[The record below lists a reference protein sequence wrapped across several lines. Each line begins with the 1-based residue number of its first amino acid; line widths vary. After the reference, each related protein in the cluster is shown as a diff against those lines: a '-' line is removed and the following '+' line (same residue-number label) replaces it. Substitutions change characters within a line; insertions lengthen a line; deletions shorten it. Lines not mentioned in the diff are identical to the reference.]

1 MRCPS
6 CSHLASKVV
15 DSRPGN
21 EGQEIRRRREC
32 ELCRHRFTTYERCE
46 QIVPLVIKRDGRREE
61 FQRDKVRSAL
71 RTACRKR
78 EVTAEV
84 IEKIVDRVSNEL
96 EGSAARE
103 VSSQEIGEHLL
114 NELAQVDQVAYARFA
129 SVYLRFDTLS
139 DFITL
144 AGPEQGPPSADD
156 PEDDE

>member
-32 ELCRHRFTTYERCE
+32 ELCHDRFTTYERCE
-46 QIVPLVIKRDGRREE
+46 QIVPLVVKRDGRREE
-61 FQRDKVRSAL
+61 FQRDKLRRAL

-78 EVTAEV
+78 SVTAEV
-84 IEKIVDRVSNEL
+84 IEDIVERLANDL
-96 EGSAARE
+96 EGTAARE
-103 VSSQEIGEHLL
+103 VESQEIGKHLL
-114 NELAQVDQVAYARFA
+114 NALAKVDQVAYARFA

-139 DFITL
+139 DFQTL
-144 AGPEQGPPSADD
+144 VGKSEPKSSDSETESS
-156 PEDDE
+156 

>member
-32 ELCRHRFTTYERCE
+32 ELCRHRFTTHERCE
-46 QIVPLVIKRDGRREE
+46 QIVPLVVKRDGRREE
-61 FQRDKVRSAL
+61 FQRDKVRGAL

-78 EVTAEV
+78 EVTAEI
-84 IEKIVDRVSNEL
+84 IETIVDRVSNEL
-96 EGSAARE
+96 EGLAARE
-103 VSSQEIGEHLL
+103 VSSQEIGELL
-114 NELAQVDQVAYARFA
+114 LDELAQVDQVAYARFA

-144 AGPEQGPPSADD
+144 AGPEAGPPSS
-156 PEDDE
+156 DEPGGDS

>member
-46 QIVPLVIKRDGRREE
+46 QIVPLVVKRDGRREE
-61 FQRDKVRSAL
+61 FEREKLRRAL

-78 EVTAEV
+78 SISAEV
-84 IEKIVDRVSNEL
+84 IEQIVERVANDL
-96 EGSAARE
+96 EGTAARE
-103 VSSQEIGEHLL
+103 VSSEEIGERLL
-114 NELAQVDQVAYARFA
+114 GELAEVDQVAYARFA

-139 DFITL
+139 DFISL
-144 AGPEQGPPSADD
+144 AGHDDSLSTLSD
-156 PEDDE
+156 PEEEE

>member
-32 ELCRHRFTTYERCE
+32 ESCQHRFTSYERCE
-46 QIVPLVIKRDGRREE
+46 QIVPLVVKRDGRREE
-61 FQRDKVRSAL
+61 FEREKLRRAL

-78 EVTAEV
+78 SVSAEV
-84 IEKIVDRVSNEL
+84 IEQIVQRVANEL
-96 EGSAARE
+96 EGTAARE
-103 VSSQEIGEHLL
+103 VSSEEIGERLL
-114 NELAQVDQVAYARFA
+114 GELAEVDQVAYARFA

-139 DFITL
+139 DFISLAAHDDSLSTL
-144 AGPEQGPPSADD
+144 G
-156 PEDDE
+156 EDDE